1 MSLEKKINED
11 IKAAMLARDKATLE
25 ALRSIKSALLMAKT
39 GKDSTTMGEIPESV
53 EIQLLQKQT
62 KQRKESAEMYQQQ
75 NRQELADA
83 ELFQLNIIE
92 RYLPRQMG
100 DDELHFAVQSII
112 DETGAASVKEMGKV
126 MGVASKKLAGKA
138 DNKRIS
144 QVVKAL
150 LT

>member
-11 IKAAMLARDKATLE
+11 IKAAMLAKDKATLE

-39 GKDSTTMGEIPESV
+39 GKDSTSSGEIPEKV
-53 EIQLLQKQT
+53 EIQLLQQQA
-62 KQRKESAEMYQQQ
+62 KQRKESAETYKQQG
-75 NRQELADA
+75 REDLAKD
-83 ELFQLNIIE
+83 ELFQLDIIE

-100 DDELHFAVQSII
+100 DDELRSAVQSII

-144 QVVKAL
+144 EVVKAL